1 MKITLVRVRGSKDPA
16 MVLLGHPRK
25 KMPDDGFFWL
35 VDECCN
41 PNACEYWETE
51 IVPFG
56 CGFYWGGK
64 NQFFDSD
71 NASITAVAREV
82 FVDLFDTDHSDWVQI
97 DYDFNELRDSDYE
110 KTFAD

>member
-51 IVPFG
+51 IDAFG
-56 CGFYWGGK
+56 CGVYWNRK

-71 NASITAVAREV
+71 NASITSSTRDTLI
-82 FVDLFDTDHSDWVQI
+82 DLFDTDHSGWVQI
-97 DYDFNELRDSDYE
+97 DYNFDGQEDSDYE
-110 KTFAD
+110 